1 MNDELCGKFG
11 SLSEYL
17 PDDLSKTSSLD
28 FYDNNNF
35 KNYCPDKNCNN
46 EIDKITIGFLWLLEQ
61 YVAKYSNQGII
72 EKNTKPFFLYII
84 SWLSYKLKRNS
95 EHNINKINDFYTEYI
110 KNSGKYNEFISDSG
124 KYTNLNEFIDE
135 QNDLFNI
142 NIEDLSKFYDA
153 FKLICSMY
161 SNVETNNHDKLPNNA
176 NDFIDK
182 YKELNNNYNVKGT
195 GRSKIFSAL
204 STNYNNFKNYCTS
217 KGIKYKDFPLI
228 PDTEAE
234 IYALTSEDTSSSS
247 SIGNKLFTVNNK
259 ELKIFFH
266 YIYANIN
273 IKIILFVIWISETSS
288 KTIFKRKNKKYKEE
302 NKSLIY
308 DSKNVT
314 ISEIG
319 CVCKTHIRVR
329 ANLNTNLIYVSFR
342 MFNHEMKFK
351 SQICSQKMDVIINMK
366 RLLTYFISYDIYN

>member
-1 MNDELCGKFG
+1 MNDDLCGKIDF
-11 SLSEYL
+11 LRKYL
-17 PDDLSKTSSLD
+17 PDDLDKITALD
-28 FYDNNNF
+28 FYGYENF
-35 KNYCPDKNCNN
+35 GNYCPHKNCNTDL
-46 EIDKITIGFLWLLEQ
+46 EKITIGFLWLLEQ
-61 YVAKYSNQGII
+61 YVAKYSNQGNI
-72 EKNTKPFFLYII
+72 EKSTKPFFLYII

-182 YKELNNNYNVKGT
+182 YKELNNNYNIKGT

-204 STNYNNFKNYCTS
+204 STNYNNLKNYCTS

-247 SIGNKLFTVNNK
+247 IGNKLFTVLSIFGAIAFFLGISYK
-259 ELKIFFH
+259 YSLFGFRKRVQKQYLREKIK
-266 YIYANIN
+266 N
-273 IKIILFVIWISETSS
+273 IK
-288 KTIFKRKNKKYKEE
+288 KR
-302 NKSLIY
+302 I
-308 DSKNVT
+308 
-314 ISEIG
+314 
-319 CVCKTHIRVR
+319 
-329 ANLNTNLIYVSFR
+329 
-342 MFNHEMKFK
+342 NH
-351 SQICSQKMDVIINMK
+351 
-366 RLLTYFISYDIYN
+366 